1 MRDVQVLPGVD
12 ERLHREVFG
21 FAVGS
26 CDVALGALTI
36 PPNFSQV
43 PFGTNFHSS
52 GRLSLGANPAHA
64 GVEVPQSFCP
74 FLAPPKHFSWPS
86 AASGSCATA
95 TVAPNAITPAIADWI
110 KFFLALK

>member
-52 GRLSLGANPAHA
+52 GRLSLAANPAHA
-64 GVEVPQSFCP
+64 
-74 FLAPPKHFSWPS
+74 
-86 AASGSCATA
+86 
-95 TVAPNAITPAIADWI
+95 
-110 KFFLALK
+110 